1 MKSII
6 KLFSIIAVLT
16 AFLMASCNKDDNSPK
31 PVADFDQTFYYST
44 LQDTFYMGNDTVFF
58 NNLSTNADTYLW
70 TFSDNTTSTER
81 NPKKN
86 FIYTGSSEFTDFT
99 ITLTATK
106 NGKSSTKTK
115 TIVGWWD

>member
-1 MKSII
+1 MKTTT
-6 KLFSIIAVLT
+6 KFFGMVALFAAVL
-16 AFLMASCNKDDNSPK
+16 FASCEKEETAN
-31 PVADFDQTFYYST
+31 PVADFDQTFYYSN
-44 LQDTFYMGNDTVFF
+44 LKDTFYMNNDTVYL
-58 NNLSTNADTYLW
+58 NNLSTDAETYLW
-70 TFSDNTTSTER
+70 QFSDNTTSTEK

-86 FIYTGSSEFTDFT
+86 FIYTGSSQFTDFT